1 MARMRR
7 NVFISEFILPLAVGM
22 ALVFPVLLIERKLL
36 GWSGGAA
43 GVTEIVG
50 IGLFVLSWP
59 TLGPWLAP
67 KIGLPAPAIM
77 AGHRSDL
84 HR

>member
-1 MARMRR
+1 MRR
-7 NVFISEFILPLAVGM
+7 NVFISDFILPLVVGT

-50 IGLFVLSWP
+50 ICLFLLSWP

-67 KIGLPAPAIM
+67 KIGLPAPAITV
-77 AGHRSDL
+77 GHRSDL